1 MKINIKKNNFDK
13 NGFLVLK
20 KIFSFNEINNILNEL
35 DKIKKKVITKKNKK
49 YHHKTN
55 DGKINTIH
63 NIQEFYECKTL
74 MKIIN
79 KKKLILTLSNLLKGP
94 IKMRNL
100 EFFLKPK
107 RSGLSTPFHQDNF
120 YWNFA
125 EGKALNVW
133 LACSNSSKK
142 NGGLCYLRGSHKL
155 GTINHKLSFAKGS
168 SQMIPK
174 NILNKLK
181 FKKIFPKLKKGDCL
195 IHDSEIIHGSEKN
208 YSDENRVGLT
218 ISYASA
224 KAKID
229 IIKLRRYKNNLKK
242 NLNKLYD

>member
-1 MKINIKKNNFDK
+1 
-13 NGFLVLK
+13 
-20 KIFSFNEINNILNEL
+20 
-35 DKIKKKVITKKNKK
+35 
-49 YHHKTN
+49 
-55 DGKINTIH
+55 
-63 NIQEFYECKTL
+63 

-79 KKKLILTLSNLLKGP
+79 KKKLIFILSNLLEGK
-94 IKMRNL
+94 IRMRNL

-107 RSGLSTPFHQDNF
+107 RSGLATPFHQDNF

-133 LACSNSSKK
+133 LACSSSSKK
-142 NGGLCYLRGSHKL
+142 NGGLCYLKGSHKL
-155 GTINHKLSFAKGS
+155 GTINHKLSFKKGS

-174 NILNKLK
+174 NILNKLT

-218 ISYASA
+218 ISYASS

-242 NLNKLYD
+242 NLEKLYD